1 MKTAVVLSLGGN
13 KGDREQLLNQAI
25 AEIKIHFE
33 VVSISGI
40 YRTSAWGGVAKGEF
54 LNQVAV
60 IRTDK
65 NPEQTLQIIQDIEA
79 KLGRR
84 RDEHWGDRTMDID
97 ILYFGDC
104 VMDTEQLKIP
114 HPFMAQ
120 RKFVL
125 IPLAELLP
133 KKVHPVSGLNT
144 LQMLENCDD
153 LSEVSLLEKQN
164 GL

>member
-1 MKTAVVLSLGGN
+1 MKRAVVLSLGGN

-60 IRTDK
+60 IRTDR
-65 NPEQTLQIIQDIEA
+65 NPEQTLHVIQAIEA
-79 KLGRR
+79 KLGRTR
-84 RDEHWGDRTMDID
+84 QEHWGDRTMDID

-104 VMDTEQLKIP
+104 VMDTERLKIP

-133 KKVHPVSGLNT
+133 QKVHPVTGLNS
-144 LQMLENCDD
+144 LEMLAACEDPSD
-153 LSEVSLLEKQN
+153 VGVFER
-164 GL
+164 